1 MFSIIIH
8 FNFQMKEVPIGIDLG
23 TSKCCVGVVHDG
35 EVEILE
41 NERGK
46 KTTPSYVAFTD
57 TERLIGDNAKDQALL
72 NPTNTV
78 YGLKRL
84 LGKTREDC
92 EIEREKLYLPFRLAD
107 CSKTDSRE
115 TSVMVKYRGKY
126 KELSLQ
132 HLTAMLLLKM
142 KQVAERRLECQNVT
156 RAVVSVPAFL
166 DNFQRQAM
174 VEAGRISGF
183 KNVHLISE
191 SLALSI
197 AFADSLKDQRVR
209 KVLIIDCG
217 GGFFTAT
224 VTEISKNSVKI
235 IGSFGD
241 DCGGLDLTCNMFDT
255 CNSKIMQEY
264 GASAKDVKVIER
276 LKSLCDHSK
285 PSISSSIDNTVITVE
300 NFEDAGDVSVK
311 MRSSELGQISK
322 DVFENMFLS
331 AAEKVFLLSNWKAD
345 EIDQVLFAGDCFKQS
360 GLQEFVL
367 GRLFEGNFPT
377 TTFLEM
383 DAVTRGAAIHASMM
397 DNEFLMEKMKVE
409 DILYRNIGYQCC
421 NGQLKPIFHSKETIP
436 QAKTVSLPSSC
447 VFPLVEVVSRV
458 GSLTFS
464 EFGDVKIGDPL
475 KSAEFCDNISF
486 KFEVD
491 ANGIVSCLDSPS
503 EQKIGSVSLFHRRDA
518 HTEVKILLEE
528 QFQRDEKEVLFCN
541 TELVKLE
548 ALCYQVKR
556 EANAS
561 PTLPDELLLKVMA
574 DIDLNLDWI
583 DDGANFM
590 LEEIKSK
597 FMNMERQLQAVRS
610 CSKQVNFGNNVPSST
625 SHADFLSTCVLDEN
639 GT

>member
-1 MFSIIIH
+1 
-8 FNFQMKEVPIGIDLG
+8 MKEVAIGVDLG
-23 TSKCCVGVVHDG
+23 TSKCCVGVVYDG

-57 TERLIGDNAKDQALL
+57 TERLIGDDAKDQALL
-72 NPTNTV
+72 NPSNTV
-78 YGLKRL
+78 YGIKRL
-84 LGKTREDC
+84 LGKNREDC

-115 TSVMVKYRGKY
+115 TSVKVKYRGKY

-142 KQVAERRLECQNVT
+142 KQVAERRLEGQNIT
-156 RAVVSVPAFL
+156 RTVVSVPAFF

-174 VEAGRISGF
+174 VEAGRIAGF

-224 VTEISKNSVKI
+224 VAEISKNSVKI

-285 PSISSSIDNTVITVE
+285 PSVSSSSIDNTVITVE
-300 NFEDAGDVSVK
+300 NFEDAGDVSMK

-322 DVFENMFLS
+322 DVFENMFLT

-360 GLQEFVL
+360 GLQEFLLV
-367 GRLFEGNFPT
+367 RLFDGNFPT
-377 TTFLEM
+377 TTFLET

-397 DNEFLMEKMKVE
+397 DSEFLLKKMNVE

-421 NGQLKPIFHSKETIP
+421 NGQLKPIFRSKEIIP
-436 QAKTVSLPSSC
+436 LSKTVSLPSSS

-458 GSLTFS
+458 SSLTFS
-464 EFGDVKIGDPL
+464 EFGDAKIGEPL

-503 EQKIGSVSLFHRRDA
+503 GQKIGSVSLFHLSDT
-518 HTEVKILLEE
+518 HSEVKILLEE
-528 QFQRDEKEVLFCN
+528 QFQRDEN
-541 TELVKLE
+541 E
-548 ALCYQVKR
+548 ALLCYCKLDKTEIIMNRVKPAG
-556 EANAS
+556 ESLKNI
-561 PTLPDELLLKVMA
+561 PHETLVENRTDVPSNQSIGHNCNETRRNQTGSSTFSCKSKSIKFNIFISCYPYVVLLL
-574 DIDLNLDWI
+574 LYNL
-583 DDGANFM
+583 FY
-590 LEEIKSK
+590 
-597 FMNMERQLQAVRS
+597 
-610 CSKQVNFGNNVPSST
+610 T
-625 SHADFLSTCVLDEN
+625 S
-639 GT
+639 

>member
-1 MFSIIIH
+1 
-8 FNFQMKEVPIGIDLG
+8 MKEVAIGIDLG

-35 EVEILE
+35 EVYILE

-46 KTTPSYVAFTD
+46 KITPSYVAFTD
-57 TERLIGDNAKDQALL
+57 TERLIGDDAKDQALL

-78 YGLKRL
+78 YGIKRL

-92 EIEREKLYLPFRLAD
+92 EIEREKLYLPFTLAD

-115 TSVMVKYRGKY
+115 TSIKVKYRGKY
-126 KELSLQ
+126 KELSVQ
-132 HLTAMLLLKM
+132 NLTAMLLLKM
-142 KQVAERRLECQNVT
+142 KQVAERRLEGQNVT
-156 RAVVSVPAFL
+156 QAVVSVPAFF
-166 DNFQRQAM
+166 DNFRRQAM
-174 VEAGRISGF
+174 IEAGRIAGF

-217 GGFFTAT
+217 GGFFAAT
-224 VTEISKNSVKI
+224 VAEISKNSVKI

-255 CNSKIMQEY
+255 CNLKIMQEY
-264 GASAKDVKVIER
+264 GASAKDVKAIER

-285 PSISSSIDNTVITVE
+285 PSVSSSIDNTFITVE

-311 MRSSELGQISK
+311 MRGSELGQISK
-322 DVFENMFLS
+322 DVFENMFLT

-377 TTFLEM
+377 TTFLEI

-397 DNEFLMEKMKVE
+397 DREFLLEKMRVE

-421 NGQLKPIFHSKETIP
+421 NGQLKSIFHSKETIP
-436 QAKTVSLPSSC
+436 LSKTVSLPSSS

-458 GSLTFS
+458 SSLTFS
-464 EFGDVKIGDPL
+464 EFGDAKIGDPL

-503 EQKIGSVSLFHRRDA
+503 GQNIGSVSLFHRSDA

-528 QFQRDEKEVLFCN
+528 QFQRDEKEVLFCYCKLDK
-541 TELVKLE
+541 TEIIMNRVKPAGKSLKNISHETLVE
-548 ALCYQVKR
+548 NRTDVPSNQSIGHNCNETRRNQTG
-556 EANAS
+556 S
-561 PTLPDELLLKVMA
+561 ST
-574 DIDLNLDWI
+574 
-583 DDGANFM
+583 FSS
-590 LEEIKSK
+590 KSK
-597 FMNMERQLQAVRS
+597 SFKFNIFIS
-610 CSKQVNFGNNVPSST
+610 CYPYNIPML
-625 SHADFLSTCVLDEN
+625 FLLCN
-639 GT
+639 